1 MLRTVVQLLRAAVFL
16 IPASSTLAQSAN
28 QSFGQGDAAKRYA
41 ECITLASTAPDD
53 AFEAALSWQQDA
65 GGDAARHCAAVAL
78 LGKGLYREA
87 AERLETLA
95 QTMLLPASAL
105 LADVLAQAG
114 QAWLLADD
122 TARAHA
128 AQSAALEL
136 EPGNIELLIDRGFTL
151 AQAQNYWE
159 AIDDL
164 NRASEL
170 APERSDILVYR
181 ASAYRYVD
189 AFDLALIDVEAA
201 LKSDPQDLEGL
212 LERGILRR
220 LSGDD
225 AGARADWLKIVTLAE
240 DSPAADAARANLE
253 RLDVRAD

>member
-1 MLRTVVQLLRAAVFL
+1 MRPLLALSIVL
-16 IPASSTLAQSAN
+16 PAL
-28 QSFGQGDAAKRYA
+28 
-41 ECITLASTAPDD
+41 LSTAPTVAQSGTDSFAQGSDAQRYSECLSLASSAPED
-53 AFEAALSWQQDA
+53 AFEAALAWQQDG

-78 LGKGLYREA
+78 LGQGLYRDA

-95 QTMLLPASAL
+95 QTMLSPAPGL

-122 TARAHA
+122 TQRAFA
-128 AQSAALEL
+128 AQSAAIEL
-136 EPGNIELLIDRGFTL
+136 APKNIELLIDRSFAL

-164 NRASEL
+164 NRAAEL
-170 APERSDILVYR
+170 APDRPDILVYR

-189 AFDLALIDVEAA
+189 AFDLALTDVNAA
-201 LKSDPQDLEGL
+201 LRIAPDDLEGL

-225 AGARADWLKIVTLAE
+225 AGAREDWLKVVTLAE
-240 DSPAADAARANLE
+240 DSPAAEAARSNLE
-253 RLDVRAD
+253 RLDVNAD